1 MKIIFYTENDKTGTI
16 YFRGESWF
24 IFMIYG
30 SISINDLGITMDM
43 ISRPKWNDLNEY

>member
-30 SISINDLGITMDM
+30 SSLQGDLEIIANT
-43 ISRPKWNDLNEY
+43 ISRYK